1 MLRVTNIRG
10 ASSVLTALAAVVL
23 AVTYLVGVGP
33 RPADAEGRTRYDV
46 MPLDEAW
53 TGSIGRD
60 ISQHGQVAGQGT
72 NPAGQ
77 PRAFL
82 WAGGDALDLGV
93 PVAEGNLSRARG
105 INDSGDVVGEWRIG
119 VGRQA
124 RFKAFL
130 YEDGQMKDL
139 NTLIPAGTGWDLT
152 GAQAINENGQ
162 VVGAGTR
169 SGQTRA
175 FLYEGGAVT
184 DFGKDVLGN
193 PYSAAWGINDRGDVV
208 GGAGTSDLQSEAF
221 VYRDGTVDRLGK
233 SDGFSASEAVGINNS
248 GQAIGWS
255 LNPGQNPPQGEAF
268 LYDYSG
274 DGGPRFESLEPL
286 DRPEESPLPDDRYTR
301 ARDVDEAGRVVGWS
315 RNVADVPQQDQFSAT
330 LWEDNGPEESRQ
342 AQDLNDLL
350 LPEDSDWKLVDAYAI
365 NESGQIV
372 GSGFRD
378 GELEAFL
385 LNPAY
390 DFSGFF
396 APVDNP
402 PTVNTVNA
410 GRAIPVKFSLS
421 GDQGLG
427 VIEEGYPKSQQ
438 VPCDA
443 ADPVDGIEETTTA
456 GASGLT
462 YDAASDEYT
471 YVWKTD
477 KAWTGCR
484 QLVLKLDDGTV
495 HRANFNFTK

>member
-1 MLRVTNIRG
+1 MGMPNVTNIRG
-10 ASSVLTALAAVVL
+10 ASSVMTALAAVVL
-23 AVTYLVGVGP
+23 ALAYLAGVGIQ
-33 RPADAEGRTRYDV
+33 PADAAGKTRYDV
-46 MPLDEAW
+46 VDLDEAW

-60 ISQHGQVAGQGT
+60 INEAGRVAGQGT
-72 NPAGQ
+72 NPDGR

-82 WAGGDALDLGV
+82 WDGGDALDLGV

-105 INDSGDVVGEWRIG
+105 INEAGAVVGEWRIG
-119 VGRQA
+119 TGRQA
-124 RFKAFL
+124 RLKAFL
-130 YEDGQMKDL
+130 YEDGRMKDL
-139 NTLIPAGTGWDLT
+139 NALIPAGTGWDLT
-152 GAQAINENGQ
+152 GAQAINESGQ
-162 VVGAGTR
+162 IVGSGTR
-169 SGQTRA
+169 NNQSHA
-175 FLYEGGAVT
+175 YIYENRTPTDLGAI
-184 DFGKDVLGN
+184 LEN
-193 PYSAAWGINDRGDVV
+193 PYSVGWGINDSGEVV
-208 GGAGTSDLQSEAF
+208 GGAGSAASSSAAF
-221 VYRDGTVDRLGK
+221 VYRNGAVDRLGNP
-233 SDGFSASEAVGINNS
+233 GPFPASEAVGINNS

-255 LNPGQNPPQGEAF
+255 FDPDPATTPPRAKAF

-274 DGGPRFESLEPL
+274 EGGAEFESLEPL
-286 DRPEESPLPDDRYTR
+286 PDDVYTR
-301 ARDVDEAGRVVGWS
+301 ARDVDEAGRVVGGS
-315 RNVADVPQQDQFSAT
+315 RAPQEEQFSAT
-330 LWEDNGPEESRQ
+330 LWEDNASEGKRQ

-350 LPEDSDWKLVDAYAI
+350 LPKDSDWKLVDAYAI
-365 NESGQIV
+365 NEGGQIV
-372 GSGFRD
+372 GSGFKD
-378 GELEAFL
+378 GELQAFL

-443 ADPVDGIEETTTA
+443 DDPVDGIEETTTA